1 MRRISYFFLFIVL
14 LTGCSHPEGEFAF
27 RSGIDNRFKR
37 MDGIPE
43 FPQQEKV
50 DWCFAF
56 KKDYGKRDI
65 GVIVMK
71 KEIVW
76 VDVVKQRE
84 RIDSSKRVIFGTIEG
99 YTKGRYKL
107 ILTDNNEIIGEK
119 EFIVYSEETWE

>member
-1 MRRISYFFLFIVL
+1 MRRIALLFIFIVL
-14 LTGCSHPEGEFAF
+14 LAGCSRPEGEFAF
-27 RSGIDNRFKR
+27 RTDIDNRFKR
-37 MDGIPE
+37 LNGIPE

-50 DWCFAF
+50 GWCFVF
-56 KKDYGKRDI
+56 KKDYGERDI

-76 VDVVKQRE
+76 VDVVQQRE

-99 YTKGRYKL
+99 YTKGRYKI

-119 EFIVYSEETWE
+119 EFIVYSEDSWE